1 MDNTNNESYI
11 NIKKM
16 YDNLNYFDQYGSSFF
31 LFILISITL
40 FILCSYC
47 FIMINVQPIKD
58 DWINQRCKPAVI
70 PFAGLINAPEGT
82 SSTDF
87 TKDNFDY
94 CTQNI
99 VKDVTGNAVQPLTFV
114 TNMLNTLFDNIKNS
128 LNGIREMI
136 NKVRLQIKAVSQEI
150 MGRIINVTIPLQQII
165 ISLKD
170 VLSKVQGTLTA
181 SLFTLLGSYYTLK
194 ALMGAIAQFIVTILI
209 ALASMIAMLWIVP
222 LTWGA
227 AGANTAIFVAISVP
241 MALILTFM
249 TKTLKVQS
257 NLTIPKIKCFDK
269 NTLLKM
275 NDGSFKTI
283 YEIEIGDLLI
293 NNNEVTGKIKVMT
306 EGSQMYNLNNVIVS
320 DSHIVKYNDDWI
332 PVSKHP
338 ESKIIFSYKEPF
350 LYCLNT
356 SSKIIE
362 INDKFFTDWD
372 EIYDKDINKFKFLL
386 CLKFNNISKLHNLNN
401 TYKFKTEDIHKY
413 FDGGFIGSSIVQ
425 LKNKNKVE
433 IKNIQIGDIL
443 EDGEKV
449 FGLVEINGKNISE
462 QCIYYLGNNKRF
474 EGGSNLILCDKK
486 INLFTTLD
494 LDISNKLIQTNK
506 ENKLYHLLT
515 DKQTLN
521 VNKMRFFDYN
531 ASIDFFLEKSRE
543 KLLSI
548 KYV

>member
-11 NIKKM
+11 NLKKM

-58 DWINQRCKPAVI
+58 DWINQRCKPSVI

-82 SSTDF
+82 TSTDF

-114 TNMLNTLFDNIKNS
+114 TNMLNTLFDNIKKS

-136 NKVRLQIKAVSQEI
+136 NKVRLQIKAVSEEI

-170 VLSKVQGTLTA
+170 ILSKVQGTMTA

-209 ALASMIAMLWIVP
+209 ALAAMVAMLWIIP
-222 LTWGA
+222 FTWGA
-227 AGANTAIFVAISVP
+227 AAANTAIFVAISIP

-275 NDGSFKTI
+275 NDGSVKTI
-283 YEIEIGDLLI
+283 YEIEIGDLLL
-293 NNNEVTGKIKVMT
+293 NNNEVTCKIKVIT

-320 DSHIVKYNDDWI
+320 DSHIVKYNDEWI

-362 INDKFFTDWD
+362 INDIFFTDWD

-386 CLKFNNISKLHNLNN
+386 CLKFNN
-401 TYKFKTEDIHKY
+401 TYTFKTEDIHKY

-462 QCIYYLGNNKRF
+462 QCIYYLGNNKIF
-474 EGGSNLILCDKK
+474 EGGCNLILCDKK

-494 LDISNKLIQTNK
+494 LDISNKLIQPNK

-515 DKQTLN
+515 DKLTLN